1 MFIRTIRTERVLDAP
16 AEAVWGVLVDLPSY
30 PEWNPLVTAASG
42 NLEAGAAL
50 DLTLSHRGREQSL
63 TATVTDVV
71 PERRLQ
77 WVGTVADGWLFEG
90 WHTFELHPLDDGRT
104 RFVNRE
110 RVSGLLAPLVVR
122 GDTQEGYEA
131 MNRALAERVERRD
144 E

>member
-1 MFIRTIRTERVLDAP
+1 MFVRAIHTERVVDAP
-16 AEAVWGVLVDLPSY
+16 PETVWAVLTDIPSY
-30 PEWNPLVTAASG
+30 DEWNPQVTAA
-42 NLEAGAAL
+42 AGAL
-50 DLTLSHRGREQSL
+50 VEGESIDLTLSHRGRERSL
-63 TATVTDVV
+63 TARVTDVV

-122 GDTQEGYEA
+122 GDTVAGYEA
-131 MNRALAERVERRD
+131 MNQALAERVD
-144 E
+144 G